1 MVIYHGGAIITP
13 IVAPKGTAFE
23 AGAKVSYEDG
33 NEKSL
38 GVLGHFASAQAAMR
52 FAITSATA
60 FVDGDP
66 LPRPPVVLVEFSAR

>member
-13 IVAPKGTAFE
+13 TVEPKGTAFE
-23 AGAKVSYEDG
+23 ARAKVSYDDG
-33 NEKSL
+33 EEKSL

-66 LPRPPVVLVEFSAR
+66 LPRPPVVLVELSTR